1 MDDRDQIFML
11 SVFEILASAE
21 LAWAT
26 NWNFLYQW
34 CLLPLHVGMSHPEF
48 KFIVSKIDSVFKI
61 VWISQIHV

>member
-26 NWNFLYQW
+26 NLNFLYQW
-34 CLLPLHVGMSHPEF
+34 CLPDTKHL
-48 KFIVSKIDSVFKI
+48 
-61 VWISQIHV
+61 